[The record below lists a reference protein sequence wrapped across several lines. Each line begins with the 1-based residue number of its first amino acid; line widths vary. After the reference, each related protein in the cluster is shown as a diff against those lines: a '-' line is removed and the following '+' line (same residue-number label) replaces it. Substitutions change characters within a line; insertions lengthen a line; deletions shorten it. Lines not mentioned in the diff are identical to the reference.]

1 MDSQRWHLHERACCI
16 PIHCRKFFGCSI
28 SHNDFTS
35 QRQVSVKPGAPKTT
49 SISQNIDLIVA
60 LGALLTLRSD
70 LENGAVCMAS
80 HNLEVMHWE
89 RATFVSNEKRADRAI
104 VTRKIVS
111 FTIFKS
117 PRRSFLDLNESILRQ
132 KLLAVINSMEVA

>member
-1 MDSQRWHLHERACCI
+1 
-16 PIHCRKFFGCSI
+16 
-28 SHNDFTS
+28 
-35 QRQVSVKPGAPKTT
+35 
-49 SISQNIDLIVA
+49 
-60 LGALLTLRSD
+60 
-70 LENGAVCMAS
+70 MAS